1 MITIDDIMEQ
11 LDVTYQQV
19 NMAIYSGYLPQPT
32 IDGIGWEQNHID
44 WFINNWRQKIE
55 RTKKSI

>member
-19 NMAIYSGYLPQPT
+19 NMAIYSGYLPEPT
-32 IDGIGWEQNHID
+32 IDGIGWEQSHID

-55 RTKKSI
+55 RTKKIV